1 MQFPRSSSEL
11 PSDDVAHTT
20 TRARFPNAVQFAP
33 IFAGRQAP
41 NASPP
46 LDAPFFA
53 EFESSFVEAA
63 RRLTAPTAEVLFD
76 GFGFASLDDVAG
88 GFRRSNDVLPETLL
102 LGDDRDARS
111 LFVAPPSTFRL
122 LFDAALGFD
131 VAALCA
137 NATLWNDFNA
147 DAQTPLTPFEE
158 EAFAQESVRFA
169 TLFPTAA
176 FSSSPTVVAFRPTFD
191 RVALE
196 LDDALFYWE
205 RRVLRLADRYFP
217 WTFVFSTRFL
227 APLADAALPR
237 DFSEPAPS
245 SFSSTQTPRA
255 NVPDSRSSALFS
267 PPFSRRAAEPT
278 ESTPF
283 LSDAPGFLDAAVDS
297 VLPSEGDFELA
308 VVVERNEMPTESWR
322 RLKPGDVLTTNVP
335 ANALF
340 LGLVNDAPRFLC
352 RPGLYRGAAAVQ
364 IKTRADDRE

>member
-1 MQFPRSSSEL
+1 MQSLRSSSEL
-11 PSDDVAHTT
+11 PSDGFAQTT

-53 EFESSFVEAA
+53 EFESSLVEAA

-88 GFRRSNDVLPETLL
+88 GFGRSNDVLPETLL
-102 LGDDRDARS
+102 LGDDRGARS

-131 VAALCA
+131 VEALCA

-176 FSSSPTVVAFRPTFD
+176 FSSSPTVVAFRPTFG

-227 APLADAALPR
+227 APLADAALAR
-237 DFSEPAPS
+237 DFSESTPS
-245 SFSSTQTPRA
+245 SFSSTQTPRS
-255 NVPDSRSSALFS
+255 NVPESRSSVPFS

-278 ESTPF
+278 ESTPL
-283 LSDAPGFLDAAVDS
+283 LSDAAVDS
-297 VLPSEGDFELA
+297 ALPSEGDFELA